1 MELSEI
7 WRYPVKSMLG
17 ERRDGVAVAATGVE
31 GDRAYAVIDSADG
44 KVASAKNPRKW
55 RALLSCA
62 AAFVE
67 EPTPGQDPPVVR
79 ITLPDGTVVTSDDPG
94 VDAALSNVV
103 GRPVTLASTAPQGS
117 TFEETWP
124 DIEGMAPTE
133 FIDSTRV
140 RTDEGESVSDLA
152 LGLAAAP
159 GSFFDLA
166 PIHLVT
172 SASLDELGRHQPESR
187 FAVQRFRPNFVIATP
202 TDGFVENAWVGLT
215 VRLGDAAV
223 SVMMPTMRCVM
234 TTLAQGDLPDDRAV
248 LRTATDHNRV
258 EISGLGHWACVGAYA
273 SVLTPG
279 AVAVGDE
286 VAVSA

>member
-1 MELSEI
+1 MNIGEL

-17 ERRDGVAVAATGVE
+17 ERREGVVVTATGLA
-31 GDRAYAVIDSADG
+31 GDRAYALIDRSDG

-55 RALLSCA
+55 RALLGCQ
-62 AAFVE
+62 AAFLE
-67 EPTPGQDPPVVR
+67 EPVAGEAAPPVR
-79 ITLPDGTVVTSDDPG
+79 ITLPDGTAVTSDAPNVDDVLSTFVG
-94 VDAALSNVV
+94 REVALADAA
-103 GRPVTLASTAPQGS
+103 PTGS

-124 DIEGMAPTE
+124 NVDGMAPEE

-140 RTDEGESVSDLA
+140 RSDDGEAVSDLA

-172 SASLDELGRHQPESR
+172 SSSLDALSKLQPGSR
-187 FAVQRFRPNFVIATP
+187 FAVQRFRPNIVIDAP
-202 TDGFVENAWVGLT
+202 ASGFVENSWVGATL
-215 VRLGDAAV
+215 RFGADATV

-234 TTLAQGDLPDDRAV
+234 TTLTQGDLPDDRAV
-248 LRTATDHNRV
+248 LRAATGHNRV
-258 EISGLGHWACVGAYA
+258 EITGLGRWACVGAYA

-279 AVAVGDE
+279 TICIGDAVE
-286 VAVSA
+286 V

>member
-1 MELSEI
+1 MNIDEL

-17 ERRDGVAVAATGVE
+17 ERRDNAVVTASGVA
-31 GDRAYAVIDSADG
+31 GDRAYAVLDRSDG

-55 RALLSCA
+55 RALLSCRA
-62 AAFVE
+62 EFLE
-67 EPTPGQDPPVVR
+67 EPVAGETLPAVR
-79 ITLPDGTVVTSDDPG
+79 ITLPDGIVVTSDDPK
-94 VDAALSNVV
+94 VHDVLSTFL
-103 GRPVTLASTAPQGS
+103 GREVTLADTAPQGS

-124 DIEGMAPTE
+124 DIEGIAPTE

-140 RTDEGESVSDLA
+140 RSDDGEAVSDLE

-159 GSFFDLA
+159 GTFFDLA

-172 SASLDELGRHQPESR
+172 SSSLQELTRLQPDSR
-187 FAVQRFRPNFVIATP
+187 FVSQRFRPNVVIDAP
-202 TDGFVENAWVGLT
+202 SAGFVENDWVGATL
-215 VRLGDAAV
+215 RLGAEASV

-248 LRTATDHNRV
+248 LRAASEHNRV

-273 SVLTPG
+273 SVVTPG
-279 AVAVGDE
+279 NICVGDAIE
-286 VAVSA
+286 T